1 VLCRE
6 GLMFATDPARAVG
19 EIQRV
24 LRPGGRLALAVWDVR
39 ERNPWLGVVFDA
51 VSAEL
56 DRPVPPPGIP
66 GPFSLGD
73 AERLSTL
80 LSEAGL
86 EGVDV
91 SELAV
96 PLRAGSFDEWWR
108 RTSAL
113 AGPLAAILASQPEPV
128 VDAIRERAR
137 EAAAAYETSAGIE
150 FRGAA
155 LIASAR
161 AA

>member
-1 VLCRE
+1 
-6 GLMFATDPARAVG
+6 M
-19 EIQRV
+19 
-24 LRPGGRLALAVWDVR
+24 
-39 ERNPWLGVVFDA
+39 
-51 VSAEL
+51 
-56 DRPVPPPGIP
+56 
-66 GPFSLGD
+66 
-73 AERLSTL
+73 
-80 LSEAGL
+80 
-86 EGVDV
+86 
-91 SELAV
+91 
-96 PLRAGSFDEWWR
+96 PLRADSFDEWWR

-150 FRGAA
+150 FPGAA